1 MNYYRMNLLNPSI
14 IRTFTKTKQMDFYII
29 TGVSRGIGEAIA
41 RKLLVHGN
49 TLFCVSRTMN
59 EDLVETASSMHIP
72 LYYHEADLSIQ
83 GSSESFMREVF
94 TRIDPEMAS
103 RIALIN
109 NAGMLEPIA
118 PIELASPAMMEKH
131 LMLNL
136 LAPSILISNFI
147 EKTLKLPI
155 PKVVLNISSGA
166 STFPYSGWA
175 MYCASKAGIDMLTR
189 TIGLEQSSAVH
200 PVKLIALAPGIVD
213 TAMQTQIR
221 HTERSMFAE
230 KDKFIKL
237 HEEGKLSDPQSVA
250 GVIAASLFNPDI
262 PQGCILNID
271 QLKEYSVR
279 S

>member
-1 MNYYRMNLLNPSI
+1 
-14 IRTFTKTKQMDFYII
+14 MDYYII

-41 RKLLVHGN
+41 RRFLVHGN

-59 EDLVETASSMHIP
+59 EDLVETASSMHIL
-72 LYYHEADLSIQ
+72 LYYHEADLSIH
-83 GSSESFMREVF
+83 GSAESFMHEVF
-94 TRIDPEMAS
+94 TRIDPVRAS

-118 PIELASPAMMEKH
+118 PIELANPAMMEKH

-147 EKTLKLPI
+147 DKTMNLPI

-166 STFPYSGWA
+166 SSFPYSGWA

-189 TIGLEQSSAVH
+189 TVGLEQTSAHH
-200 PVKLIALAPGIVD
+200 PVKVMALAPGIVD

-221 HTERSMFAE
+221 HTDKSLFAE

-237 HEEGKLSDPQSVA
+237 HEEGKLTNPESIA
-250 GVIAASLFNPDI
+250 GVIAGSLFNPDI
-262 PQGCILNID
+262 PQGSVLNID
-271 QLKEYSVR
+271 QMREYSVHT
-279 S
+279 